1 MKGEAIDKPF
11 KILKLGSVTSISWT
25 KTIRKTKIEDEVITE
40 SNWGNEYDLKLLKI
54 IEKIIANEI

>member
-11 KILKLGSVTSISWT
+11 KMLKLGSVTSISWT
-25 KTIRKTKIEDEVITE
+25 KIIRKTKIEDEVITE

>member
-25 KTIRKTKIEDEVITE
+25 KIIRKTKIEDEVITE

>member
-1 MKGEAIDKPF
+1 MIDKPF

>member
-1 MKGEAIDKPF
+1 MKGEAIDKPL

-25 KTIRKTKIEDEVITE
+25 KIIRKTKIEDEVITE